1 MESNVSL
8 QSQLQQENVLKNILS
23 RFDGDIEVA
32 NKFRNTLISI
42 AVNNSNLQKC
52 SAQSIL
58 RAAFSAVELNLSINP
73 NLGYVYFVPYG
84 DKAQLQIG
92 WKGLYRLAVR
102 SGKYITLRAITIYEG
117 IFKHYNFVTGEYRLG
132 EKISDKI
139 EGYFAYFEL
148 NNGFK
153 HNIYKTEEQM
163 RRHAE
168 KYSKSYQYDLQ
179 YNKRSS
185 IWSTNF
191 EAMAQK
197 TILRELITKY
207 GPMSSDMEKA
217 ISISE
222 HFTDW
227 QDEDNF

>member
-1 MESNVSL
+1 M
-8 QSQLQQENVLKNILS
+8 K
-23 RFDGDIEVA
+23 
-32 NKFRNTLISI
+32 
-42 AVNNSNLQKC
+42 
-52 SAQSIL
+52 
-58 RAAFSAVELNLSINP
+58 
-73 NLGYVYFVPYG
+73 
-84 DKAQLQIG
+84 
-92 WKGLYRLAVR
+92 
-102 SGKYITLRAITIYEG
+102 
-117 IFKHYNFVTGEYRLG
+117 KH
-132 EKISDKI
+132 D
-139 EGYFAYFEL
+139 
-148 NNGFK
+148 
-153 HNIYKTEEQM
+153 
-163 RRHAE
+163 E

-227 QDEDNF
+227 QDEDTF